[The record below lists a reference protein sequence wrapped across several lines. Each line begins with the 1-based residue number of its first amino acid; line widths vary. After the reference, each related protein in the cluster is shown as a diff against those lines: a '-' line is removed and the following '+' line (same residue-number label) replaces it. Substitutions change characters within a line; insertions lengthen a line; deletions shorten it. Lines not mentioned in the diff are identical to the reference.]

1 MLSVKLFQC
10 SGGLIMTVFLNVNR
24 WPIYDPFLFFADTN
38 YISLLASG
46 PYGLIFASFVP
57 FFLDIPVTSQFRIFG
72 LSFSNKS
79 FIYLVGLQVSLLPY
93 SIFVI
98 YLFILSD
105 HIVSFSPCSFFYLLG
120 SVPLFLVYLVWLLV
134 LFIV

>member
-1 MLSVKLFQC
+1 MSIDGLFMICEPLHLLSLSSNFLVV
-10 SGGLIMTVFLNVNR
+10 LIFL
-24 WPIYDPFLFFADTN
+24 FLFFADTN

-46 PYGLIFASFVP
+46 PYGLTFASFVP

>member
-1 MLSVKLFQC
+1 
-10 SGGLIMTVFLNVNR
+10 LIFL
-24 WPIYDPFLFFADTN
+24 FLFFADTN